1 MSKLAEICAA
11 KRADVAERKRLH
23 TLAELEARIADR
35 DDAPRGFAASV
46 ADKARDGVAIIAEI
60 KRASPSKGLIRS
72 DFDPA
77 AIARAYEN
85 AGAACL
91 SVLTD
96 RDYFQGDDAFLE
108 AARATSFLP
117 ALRKDFMVDVWQIAE
132 SRALGADAV
141 LLILAV
147 LDDAT
152 AAEMNAAAEAYGMDV
167 LVEVHDEAEL
177 ERAARLPSAMI
188 GINNRNLASFD
199 TDLAVSERLARLA
212 PPDRLLVSESGIAT
226 RGDIDRLMRHGI
238 RAFLIGESLMRQD
251 DIEAALTALI
261 GCDA

>member
-11 KRADVAERKRLH
+11 KRADVAGRKRSIP
-23 TLAELEARIADR
+23 LAELEARIAER
-35 DDAPRGFAASV
+35 AAPRGFARCV
-46 ADKARDGVAIIAEI
+46 TDKTRDGVAVIAEI
-60 KRASPSKGLIRS
+60 KRASPSKGLIRA

-77 AIARAYEN
+77 AIARAYQN

-108 AARATSFLP
+108 QARAASSLP

-147 LDDAT
+147 LDDV
-152 AAEMNAAAEAYGMDV
+152 AAADMAASAAHYGMDV

-177 ERAARLPSAMI
+177 ERATRLRDAMI
-188 GINNRNLASFD
+188 GINNRNLASFH

-212 PPDRLLVSESGIAT
+212 PADRLLVSESGIAT
-226 RGDIDRLMRHGI
+226 RADIDRLIAHGI

>member
-1 MSKLAEICAA
+1 MSKLAEICGA
-11 KRADVAERKRLH
+11 KRADVAIRKRSS
-23 TLAELEARIADR
+23 TLIELEARIAER
-35 DDAPRGFAASV
+35 DAPRGFAASIAV
-46 ADKARDGVAIIAEI
+46 KARDGVAIIAEI

-72 DFDPA
+72 SFDPA
-77 AIARAYEN
+77 AIARSYER

-108 AARATSFLP
+108 TARAASSLP

-147 LDDAT
+147 LDDDA
-152 AAEMNAAAEAYGMDV
+152 AAEMAAAAAHYGMDV

-177 ERAARLPSAMI
+177 ERAVRLPDTMI
-188 GINNRNLASFD
+188 GINNRNLASFH

-226 RGDIDRLMRHGI
+226 RGDIDRLIAHGI

-251 DIEAALTALI
+251 DIEAALAGLI
-261 GCDA
+261 GCDL

>member
-1 MSKLAEICAA
+1 MSKLAEICTA
-11 KRADVAERKRLH
+11 KRADVAMRKRSQ
-23 TLAELEARIADR
+23 TLADLDARIADR
-35 DDAPRGFAASV
+35 GAPRGFAARV
-46 ADKARDGVAIIAEI
+46 ADKARDGIAIIAEI

-77 AIARAYEN
+77 VIARSYES

-96 RDYFQGDDAFLE
+96 RDYFQGDDSYLE
-108 AARATSFLP
+108 AARAASILP

-147 LDDAT
+147 LDDAA
-152 AAEMNAAAEAYGMDV
+152 AAEMAAAARTYGMDV

-177 ERAARLPSAMI
+177 ERGARLPDAMI
-188 GINNRNLASFD
+188 GINNRNLASFH

-212 PPDRLLVSESGIAT
+212 PPDRLLISESGIAT
-226 RGDIDRLMRHGI
+226 RGDIDRLKAHGI
-238 RAFLIGESLMRQD
+238 GAFLIGESLMRQD
-251 DIEAALTALI
+251 DIEAALTVLI
-261 GCDA
+261 GCEG